1 VLPFVADVCRKF
13 PHRRQSDQTVQE
25 KMAKRHCDRS
35 LRARVRMRFRSIF
48 VVAAGVPRVYGI
60 GFSLFLVVRF
70 RNILLPPYSPLQPLH
85 HPSSLAKSLPIQR
98 PVLTDRE
105 DSNARAWPSMVAVRG
120 APRCA
125 GFLFSRSVNPRTAA
139 TFLFD
144 SRER

>member
-1 VLPFVADVCRKF
+1 MSSALQPYAFRWLN
-13 PHRRQSDQTVQE
+13 
-25 KMAKRHCDRS
+25 KRFG
-35 LRARVRMRFRSIF
+35 A
-48 VVAAGVPRVYGI
+48 YGENI
-60 GFSLFLVVRF
+60 RIRFSLFSVVRF

-105 DSNARAWPSMVAVRG
+105 DSNARARPSMVAVRG
-120 APRCA
+120 ALRCA